1 MELLLTTLLI
11 YTHANN
17 QGCIMT
23 PMPAGT
29 VIASLLPLSS
39 AKPLGID
46 SAEADA
52 SESESRSGSSTDAH
66 PDEDNTDTGVA
77 AR

>member
-1 MELLLTTLLI
+1 MTL
-11 YTHANN
+11 
-17 QGCIMT
+17 
-23 PMPAGT
+23 MPAGT
-29 VIASLLPLSS
+29 VIASLLPLLS

-52 SESESRSGSSTDAH
+52 SESESRSGSSVDMHA
-66 PDEDNTDTGVA
+66 DDDNTDTSVA